1 MNALTKTIITIMAIN
16 LLTAVVVPAGN
27 VPDKEIQAAV
37 EVQAKKADIE
47 QKNVEAAAVPGTPF
61 GVFAQAN
68 QTAAPAVPDAPSAS
82 TPPLSTQ
89 PPVLPS
95 VNRNIQYLTNAL
107 SFGPQAGSGNM
118 VLVIPSG
125 QIKTEDLISINEDMN
140 VMSRIF
146 EKNLEQDRITT
157 ARGNFFGSRYDPFVT
172 YLGGSRGD
180 IQSMYLQGYGALF
193 LLKVDFP
200 LSPSPDVQ
208 QEQQETKKEEQG
220 DPVWR
225 QMRQEIYEPENV
237 NRRRR
242 TEKPEEKYDPEKVEN
257 LKTTLIK
264 TLKHATNIRSLKPDE
279 SVILTVTGSGEVA
292 GTKIIATTATGRNN
306 QQVIVQ
312 QKDADGKM
320 TTRILQ
326 GNTLDEV
333 GLSSPTVLVIRA
345 KKSDIDAFAKGELDL
360 DKFRTSVQ
368 MFSYPYLGGVEVRGD
383 NLGLNINM
391 ETNSIGSSSTP

>member
-1 MNALTKTIITIMAIN
+1 MKTLTQTIIVIVALS
-16 LLTAVVVPAGN
+16 LLAAGVVAAKNFSDEEMQAVNELQLQTTELATVL
-27 VPDKEIQAAV
+27 
-37 EVQAKKADIE
+37 
-47 QKNVEAAAVPGTPF
+47 
-61 GVFAQAN
+61 AQA
-68 QTAAPAVPDAPSAS
+68 QSSQPAVPVPTTPTVPAPA
-82 TPPLSTQ
+82 TPPTPMTVPTSTTV
-89 PPVLPS
+89 PA
-95 VNRNIQYLTNAL
+95 VNKNIYNLTNAL
-107 SFGPQAGSGNM
+107 SFGTQTGSSDM
-118 VLVIPSG
+118 VLIIPSE

>member
-1 MNALTKTIITIMAIN
+1 
-16 LLTAVVVPAGN
+16 
-27 VPDKEIQAAV
+27 
-37 EVQAKKADIE
+37 
-47 QKNVEAAAVPGTPF
+47 
-61 GVFAQAN
+61 
-68 QTAAPAVPDAPSAS
+68 
-82 TPPLSTQ
+82 
-89 PPVLPS
+89 